1 MVGPALSW
9 QLRRWTVCASTEVEL
24 DRWLRRRDPAQ
35 PLTGGLVVMAHQ
47 QRFGQGQRGR
57 VWHSPPGGLWISAAF
72 PWPSPLEASAA
83 LGLAA
88 AVGLAEQLEALGV
101 AVSLKW
107 PNDLLVDGRKL
118 AGLLPRLRLRGNRVR
133 WAQVGLGLNGTNRPP
148 QGGISVAQ
156 ALAGGGFHPR
166 AKPQRL
172 LPLALAALERS
183 QQLAG
188 DPDQVRRAA
197 EGLLLR
203 PPEGFLHGGERWQVL
218 GLERDGGLRLQR
230 PGAEITLQR
239 SF

>member
-1 MVGPALSW
+1 
-9 QLRRWTVCASTEVEL
+9 
-24 DRWLRRRDPAQ
+24 
-35 PLTGGLVVMAHQ
+35 
-47 QRFGQGQRGR
+47 
-57 VWHSPPGGLWISAAF
+57 
-72 PWPSPLEASAA
+72 LEASAA

-118 AGLLPRLRLRGNRVR
+118 AGLLPRLRLRGDRVR

-166 AKPQRL
+166 AKPKRL

-183 QQLAG
+183 QQLAD

-203 PPEGFLHGGERWQVL
+203 PPEGFLHGGDRWQVL